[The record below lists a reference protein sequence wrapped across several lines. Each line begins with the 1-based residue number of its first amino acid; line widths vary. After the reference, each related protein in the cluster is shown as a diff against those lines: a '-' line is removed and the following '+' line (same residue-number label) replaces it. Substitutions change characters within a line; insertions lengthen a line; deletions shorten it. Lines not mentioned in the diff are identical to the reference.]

1 MIRKTTILSVAVT
14 SAILLWTLAGCES
27 SKDLPLEAGIGGEA
41 TVGTLH
47 EVVLPAVQIEQVRT
61 ELNGGASDFIFVG
74 QRKDLRAKA
83 LLLFD
88 VFPDSAVASE
98 AEVRFVIA
106 RHYGSG
112 TMHVFA
118 HPVKESW
125 DEYEVRWSN
134 FPAVD
139 TTAVL
144 GEADWTVAD
153 SQVVSIPL
161 DTAIVN
167 GWMRGTLE
175 NHGIAIFPAG
185 YVEILFRLFSVET
198 VNTDLAPYLWMR
210 YTMNGKVDSARI
222 FPSADLFVAHRPKP
236 APDGPYLVS
245 GLVADRVLVKFDL
258 SSIPSAATINS
269 TQFEWSID
277 TSATFFEDSPILV
290 ALQRVQSYPWDLQN
304 LAFDTK
310 INIIR
315 FYLAQGDDILTIT
328 SLDEIRRMTDMMQ
341 RLVYGVLSDN
351 GFVVK
356 MGDEDTDFGWI
367 AFARAPGDSTVGP
380 RLVVTYTIPPTVS
393 AP

>member
-1 MIRKTTILSVAVT
+1 MTSRTTTFLLSA
-14 SAILLWTLAGCES
+14 LLLTLLVLIGCEN

-47 EVVLPAVQIEQVRT
+47 EVVLPATEIKQVRT

-74 QRKDLRAKA
+74 QRRNLRAKA

-88 VFPDSAVASE
+88 VFPDSATATQ
-98 AEVRFVIA
+98 AELRFVIA
-106 RHYGSG
+106 RHYGTG
-112 TMHVFA
+112 TMHIFA
-118 HPVKESW
+118 RPVQEAW
-125 DEYEVRWSN
+125 DEYEVRWSS

-139 TTAVL
+139 TLTAL

-153 SQVVSIPL
+153 SQQVSIPL
-161 DTAIVN
+161 DTAVVN
-167 GWMRGTLE
+167 GWMRGAVE
-175 NHGIAIFPAG
+175 NHGLALLPAG
-185 YVEILFRLFSVET
+185 YTEILFRLFSVET

-210 YTMNGKVDSARI
+210 YTANGKVDSARI
-222 FPSADLFVAHRPKP
+222 FPSADLFVASRPEP
-236 APDGPYLVS
+236 PEDGPYVVS
-245 GLVADRVLVKFDL
+245 GLVADRVLLKFDL

-277 TSATFFEDSPILV
+277 TTATFFEDSPILV
-290 ALQRVQSYPWDLQN
+290 ALQRVQSYPWDLAN

-310 INIIR
+310 TNVVR
-315 FYLAQGDDILTIT
+315 FYLTQGDDILTIS
-328 SLDEIRRMTDMMQ
+328 SLDEIKRVTDMMQ

-351 GFVVK
+351 GFVLK

-367 AFARAPGDSTVGP
+367 AFVRAPGDSTVGP
-380 RLVVTYTIPPTVS
+380 RLIVTYTIPPTVS